1 MRSGVR
7 VILTTHS
14 EWILEQIANLVELS
28 YLPAEKRA
36 NFQDIRGM
44 SLNPEE
50 VGVWL
55 FDSTS
60 GGQGTHVENIPFGFE
75 GGFDRTGYE
84 QVADSLYNEWS
95 DISDHV
101 PVEGSE

>member
-1 MRSGVR
+1 
-7 VILTTHS
+7 
-14 EWILEQIANLVELS
+14 
-28 YLPAEKRA
+28 
-36 NFQDIRGM
+36 M

-75 GGFDRTGYE
+75 GGFDAGPDMSKSRIRCTTNGLTF
-84 QVADSLYNEWS
+84 Q
-95 DISDHV
+95 IMFR
-101 PVEGSE
+101 